1 MLPCNL
7 KTPMT
12 KMLLKCNVSDEEIQL
27 RGTVTYLRLYSLIR
41 EYKEIFW
48 QVEQGQ
54 VVEAVEKRGK

>member
-1 MLPCNL
+1 
-7 KTPMT
+7 MT